1 MTYAPALD
9 SANHIPWAQAV
20 GYAGGL
26 RYLSSFPAKNLT
38 QQEFSEARTAG
49 KSLALVFEDQ
59 AQDALGGAV
68 MGRLKAAK
76 AASQTRWLLWPVD
89 RPVYFSCDF
98 EATPDQ
104 YPIMWACVSAFAGAL
119 KRPTAVYAQ
128 RGFLRYAENRGC
140 RFLWELGSESFNE
153 GAEPKYK
160 SLQQHPDQV
169 YIAGVECDYND
180 VLVEDWGQNPAPVKP
195 KPPKKP
201 KHPKPPKP
209 PKKPKPPKPPH
220 PVPYKPPWWWPF
232 KWPFGRPKGA
242 S

>member
-76 AASQTRWLLWPVD
+76 AAGQTRWLLWPAD
-89 RPVYFSCDF
+89 RPFPGRRLSVM
-98 EATPDQ
+98 P
-104 YPIMWACVSAFAGAL
+104 VAFATCPAF
-119 KRPTAVYAQ
+119 R
-128 RGFLRYAENRGC
+128 LRT
-140 RFLWELGSESFNE
+140 
-153 GAEPKYK
+153 
-160 SLQQHPDQV
+160 
-169 YIAGVECDYND
+169 
-180 VLVEDWGQNPAPVKP
+180 
-195 KPPKKP
+195 
-201 KHPKPPKP
+201 
-209 PKKPKPPKPPH
+209 
-220 PVPYKPPWWWPF
+220 
-232 KWPFGRPKGA
+232 
-242 S
+242 